1 MSSAKVFIVILF
13 SFYILIILVAHVKS
27 KKFLIS
33 VFLTTLQGLCS
44 LFAVNLLG
52 QYISVHIP
60 VNIYTLGVSTLGGVS
75 GVIMMLL
82 CDVFMI

>member
-1 MSSAKVFIVILF
+1 MSSAKVFLVILF

>member
-1 MSSAKVFIVILF
+1 MSSAKVFLVILF

-60 VNIYTLGVSTLGGVS
+60 VNIYTLGVSTVGGIS

-82 CDVFMI
+82 CDTFMI

>member
-1 MSSAKVFIVILF
+1 MSSAKVFLVILF

-60 VNIYTLGVSTLGGVS
+60 INGWTIGISSSGGIG
-75 GVIMMLL
+75 GVIMLLL
-82 CDVFMI
+82 CDVFMF